1 MTFPL
6 GPIHPALPE
15 PISLK
20 LALHGEKI
28 TGAETHTGYL
38 KRSVETLMLQKNLA
52 DALILAE
59 RICGTCGY
67 SHRYALCLAIESIA
81 GITPPPRAQALRVVF
96 AEVERILAR
105 LWTLAHIGRAAELG
119 ALYSGALEAREILFE
134 ACVGAT
140 DKRLF
145 WEIAVPGGAQ
155 NIQDPQTIIDAVQ
168 ALNSVIAPFDRLL
181 SPKGPLANRAGS
193 VGILSQ
199 EAAEEMC
206 ISGPVA
212 RASGVTHDARLDT
225 PYDIYAQMADILST
239 ETNTG
244 FISGSAPAR
253 ARQMFSD
260 IQDSARI
267 ITKIFDDMP
276 EGQERAALPDILP
289 PEKTTVTIE
298 GARGSETLTIE
309 LNANRGTN
317 ADLTVPEFIKS
328 IAFATP
334 SGENIG
340 ALPVVLQET
349 LLSDAMIALSSL
361 DLCIACVDK

>member
-28 TGAETHTGYL
+28 TGVETHTGYL

-67 SHRYALCLAIESIA
+67 SHRYALCLAIESLA

-119 ALYSGALEAREILFE
+119 ALYTGSLEAREVLFE
-134 ACVGAT
+134 ACADAA

-145 WEIAVPGGAQ
+145 WEIAVPGGVQ
-155 NIQDPQTIIDAVQ
+155 NIQDPQAIIDAIQ
-168 ALNSVIAPFDRLL
+168 ALQSVLAPFDRLL
-181 SPKGPLANRAGS
+181 SPKGALVNRANS
-193 VGILSQ
+193 VGIVTQ
-199 EAAEEMC
+199 DAAEEMC
-206 ISGPVA
+206 MSGPGA
-212 RASGVTHDARLDT
+212 RAAGVMRDVRRDA

-239 ETNTG
+239 DPITG
-244 FISGSAPAR
+244 FIAGSAPAR
-253 ARQMFSD
+253 AYQMLMD
-260 IQDSARI
+260 IQESMRI
-267 ITKIFDDMP
+267 ITAIFDELPD
-276 EGQERAALPDILP
+276 GQERAALPDILP
-289 PEKTTVTIE
+289 PEKTAVTIE
-298 GARGSETLTIE
+298 GARGAETLTLE

-317 ADLTVPEFIKS
+317 ADLTMPGFIKS

-340 ALPVVLQET
+340 ALPVILQET
-349 LLSDAMIALSSL
+349 LLSDALIALSSL